1 MSDVESLD
9 TILDGNPKSG
19 DILRSFEHYAETDI
33 IDYDIAANIL
43 DKAYL
48 SPQEL
53 DSAYA
58 HMQTGLVNQIL
69 EGKINNALPYLQLMD
84 HIAEIM
90 VEKCK
95 ITYVLDDSEKE
106 DLLLQLK
113 SKLFEA
119 NKQKIYGRADKALL
133 DNTVSIFRE
142 YAQKTNPKA
151 FDENTIF
158 EEIILPGW
166 FSP

>member
-1 MSDVESLD
+1 MSDVKSFD
-9 TILDGNPKSG
+9 AILDGNPKSS
-19 DILRSFEHYAETDI
+19 DILRVFEHYAETDI
-33 IDYDIAANIL
+33 IDYHIAANIL
-43 DKAYL
+43 DKVYL

-53 DSAYA
+53 DSAYS

-84 HIAEIM
+84 HIAGIM
-90 VEKCK
+90 VDRYK
-95 ITYVLDDSEKE
+95 ITYLLDDSEKE

-113 SKLFEA
+113 SSLFEA

-142 YAQKTNPKA
+142 YAQKTNPEA
-151 FDENTIF
+151 FGEDTVF
-158 EEIILPGW
+158 EEFTL
-166 FSP
+166 FR